1 MDKDKFFE
9 KEYKD
14 KINELRQKKIDL
26 EEQLVKHN
34 ENENENRDRTKKSN

>member
-9 KEYKD
+9 QEYKD

-26 EEQLVKHN
+26 EEQILKN
-34 ENENENRDRTKKSN
+34 NKNENRDRTKKSN